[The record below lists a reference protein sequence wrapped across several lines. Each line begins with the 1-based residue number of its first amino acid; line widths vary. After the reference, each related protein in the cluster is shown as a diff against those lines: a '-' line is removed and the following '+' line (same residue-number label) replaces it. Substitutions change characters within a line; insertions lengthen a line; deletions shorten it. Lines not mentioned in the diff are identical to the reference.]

1 MFEID
6 EKDSRVQVKMLSSK
20 ITRNFQVKY
29 VEKLSRLLL
38 KKNNNNID

>member
-1 MFEID
+1 
-6 EKDSRVQVKMLSSK
+6 MLSSK
-20 ITRNFQVKY
+20 ITGNFHVKY